1 MLILLLVFFVFS
13 FNIGGRASGTAFPG
27 RAWEREKRE
36 NEKGSTSRFL
46 FVERAWERLYLRLCL
61 PF

>member
-1 MLILLLVFFVFS
+1 MLILLLVFFS
-13 FNIGGRASGTAFPG
+13 LYNIGGRASGTAFPG

-36 NEKGSTSRFL
+36 NEKGSASRFL
-46 FVERAWERLYLRLCL
+46 FIGRGGERLYLRLCL